1 MEVGAE
7 QEISGKAPGAGDE
20 RGWRVFGALVL
31 VAFLV
36 LAYSYVWTIQ
46 PGYGPDE
53 TRHYHYI
60 RLLAEK
66 QKLPVLVNG
75 VEQDGAHSLHPP
87 LYYALLTPVYMAA
100 RGLGEKE
107 AMRVLKHVSPL
118 LLLGA
123 LLLYTGILRRLF
135 PDRPF
140 VQGAALAVVAL
151 LPEIQLEAA
160 VINNDSLAILFGA
173 LLLWLLA
180 FAKDRGPCTGTALAA
195 GLVMAAFVNTKATG
209 WTLAPLWAVGL
220 GLRALRPEL
229 GGTLG
234 RWIRD
239 LVVGYGVL
247 LLAGTWWYI
256 RNVQIYGQ
264 PVPLDF
270 MGGQLSPHNLN
281 TGAPLSPLEVYTT
294 GAIIQYGQRAVVG
307 LFQSFWTQVDW
318 IPDLRRP
325 VVFGICLAAMLLA
338 VAGGWMNAADAIR
351 KEGRAYRPPAS
362 ILPGVGFVLNW
373 LHTWYIATFVHLGFY
388 QGGRYLMPSVFGA
401 GAMLAAGWERL
412 APRRY
417 WLPIAIGIV
426 VALIGLN
433 VLCLVE
439 LVTVLNPKYV
449 RP

>member
-7 QEISGKAPGAGDE
+7 QNPSGKAVSAGDE

-31 VAFLV
+31 VAFLA
-36 LAYSYVWTIQ
+36 LAYTFVWTIQ

-53 TRHYHYI
+53 TRHFHYI

-66 QKLPVLVNG
+66 HTLPVLVNG
-75 VEQDGAHSLHPP
+75 VERDGAHSLHPP
-87 LYYALLTPVYMAA
+87 LYYALMTPVYMAA
-100 RGLGEKE
+100 SHLGEKE

-123 LLLYTGILRRLF
+123 LLLYMGLLRRLF
-135 PDRPF
+135 PGRPF

-151 LPEIQLEAA
+151 LPEVQLEAS
-160 VINNDSLAILFGA
+160 VINNDSLAILLGA

-180 FAKDRGPCTGTALAA
+180 CSKDRGPCTGTALAA

-209 WTLAPLWAVGL
+209 WTLSPLWAVAL
-220 GLRALRPEL
+220 GVRALKPEL
-229 GGTLG
+229 GGTPG

-247 LLAGTWWYI
+247 LLAGTWWYL

-270 MGGQLSPHNLN
+270 MGGALSPHHLR
-281 TGAPLSPLEVYTT
+281 TGEPLTPLEVYTS
-294 GAIIQYGQRAVVG
+294 GAIIPYGQRAVVG
-307 LFQSFWTQVDW
+307 LFQSFWTQIDW
-318 IPDLRRP
+318 VPELYRP
-325 VVFGICLAAMLLA
+325 VIFGICLVAVLLA
-338 VAGGWMNAADAIR
+338 VAGGWTGVSAAIR
-351 KEGRAYRPPAS
+351 ESGRAYRPPATF
-362 ILPGVGFVLNW
+362 LPGVGFVLNW

-401 GAMLAAGWERL
+401 GTLLATGWERL
-412 APRRY
+412 LPRRV
-417 WLPIAIGIV
+417 WLPVAIGIA

-439 LVTVLNPKYV
+439 LVMVLNPKYV

>member
-7 QEISGKAPGAGDE
+7 QEPSGNLAGAGNE

-36 LAYSYVWTIQ
+36 LAYTYVWTIQ

-53 TRHYHYI
+53 TRHFHYI
-60 RLLAEK
+60 RLLVEK
-66 QKLPVLVNG
+66 QTLPVLVNG
-75 VEQDGAHSLHPP
+75 VERDGAHSLHPP
-87 LYYALLTPVYMAA
+87 LYYAAMTPVYMLT
-100 RGLGEKE
+100 RNLEQKE

-123 LLLYTGILRRLF
+123 LLLYMGTLRRLF
-135 PDRPF
+135 PGRPF
-140 VQGAALAVVAL
+140 VQGVALAVVAL

-160 VINNDSLAILFGA
+160 VINNDGMAILLGS

-180 FAKDRGPCTGTALAA
+180 WSKDRGPCTGTALAV

-209 WTLAPLWAVGL
+209 WTLSPLWAVAL
-220 GLRALRPEL
+220 GLRAMRPEL
-229 GGTLG
+229 GGTPG

-270 MGGQLSPHNLN
+270 MGGALSPHHLR
-281 TGAPLSPLEVYTT
+281 TGEPLTPLEVYTS
-294 GAIIQYGQRAVVG
+294 GAIIPYGQRAVVG
-307 LFQSFWTQVDW
+307 LFQSFWTQIDW
-318 IPDLRRP
+318 IPELYRP
-325 VVFGICLAAMLLA
+325 VIFGLLLAATALA
-338 VAGGWMNAADAIR
+338 VVGGWMTASAAI
-351 KEGRAYRPPAS
+351 KEAGKNYRPPATVV
-362 ILPGVGFVLNW
+362 PGVGFVLNW
-373 LHTWYIATFVHLGFY
+373 LHTFYIATFVHLGFY
-388 QGGRYLMPSVFGA
+388 QGGRYIMPSVFGA
-401 GAMLAAGWERL
+401 GTLLATGWERL
-412 APRRY
+412 LPRKA
-417 WLPIAIGIV
+417 WLPVAAAIV
-426 VALIGLN
+426 VVLIGLN
-433 VLCLVE
+433 VLCLSE
-439 LVTVLNPKYV
+439 LILVLNPKYV